1 VELRPITVPLTIMW
15 PACFLVEQVWGLMGK
30 EPPFSTRSLKFFT
43 ESSAFDISK
52 AKRILGFQPSVGIR
66 EGMELTVKQFTDEGL
81 L

>member
-1 VELRPITVPLTIMW
+1 
-15 PACFLVEQVWGLMGK
+15 MGK

-52 AKRILGFQPSVGIR
+52 AKNVLGFQPRVGIR
-66 EGMELTVKQFTDEGL
+66 EGMKLTAKQFTDEGL

>member
-1 VELRPITVPLTIMW
+1 MW
-15 PACFLVEQVWGLMGK
+15 PAWFLVERVWGVMGK

-52 AKRILGFQPSVGIR
+52 AKRILGFQPEVGVR
-66 EGMELTVKQFTDEGL
+66 EGMERAAKRFADEGL